1 MPLKARPGVYD
12 PEIEKERLAFEQR
25 KWEAEQEQRKIELEE
40 RKRKEEI
47 EMEERKCR
55 EEFETEERKRR
66 EEIEQQMWEAEQ
78 EQRRI
83 ELELRTRELQRQE
96 ARDKIEDQ
104 RKASAV
110 VKGKLF
116 GDAMRASAIR
126 MGADHI
132 EAIHRIFPQRRTVVF
147 CL

>member
-1 MPLKARPGVYD
+1 M
-12 PEIEKERLAFEQR
+12 
-25 KWEAEQEQRKIELEE
+25 EE
-40 RKRKEEI
+40 RKRKV
-47 EMEERKCR
+47 
-55 EEFETEERKRR
+55 EFETEERKRR

-116 GDAMRASAIR
+116 VDAMRASAIR
-126 MGADHI
+126 MGADPI
-132 EAIHRIFPQRRTVVF
+132 ETITFFRNVGQFFLSMRSHQRCERSWYAHSLMRRPRVF
-147 CL
+147 WEN

>member
-1 MPLKARPGVYD
+1 MYD

-25 KWEAEQEQRKIELEE
+25 KWEAEIEERKHREEILEQQKWAVEQEQRRIELEE

-47 EMEERKCR
+47 EMDERKQR
-55 EEFETEERKRR
+55 
-66 EEIEQQMWEAEQ
+66 WEAEQ
-78 EQRRI
+78 EQRRF

-116 GDAMRASAIR
+116 GDVCHSDGRGS
-126 MGADHI
+126 
-132 EAIHRIFPQRRTVVF
+132 HRSHCIFPQRRTVVF

>member
-1 MPLKARPGVYD
+1 VYD
-12 PEIEKERLAFEQR
+12 PEIEKERLAFEQK
-25 KWEAEQEQRKIELEE
+25 KWEAELEE
-40 RKRKEEI
+40 RKHREEI
-47 EMEERKCR
+47 
-55 EEFETEERKRR
+55 ETEERKRR
-66 EEIEQQMWEAEQ
+66 EEIERQRWEAEQ
-78 EQRRI
+78 EQRRF

-116 GDAMRASAIR
+116 GDVCHSDGRGS
-126 MGADHI
+126 
-132 EAIHRIFPQRRTVVF
+132 HRSHCIFPQRRTVVF